1 MNIEALRF
9 FLKLYELRNL
19 SEAADATGISPSAAS
34 RLLGKLREMFGDE
47 LKQLMQRVSVL
58 LLRAVY

>member
-1 MNIEALRF
+1 MSMNIEALRF

-34 RLLGKLREMFGDE
+34 RLLGKIT
-47 LKQLMQRVSVL
+47 
-58 LLRAVY
+58 AVQEPFSTRFLDS

>member
-19 SEAADATGISPSAAS
+19 SEAADATGISRRPRAARSASFGSFSATS
-34 RLLGKLREMFGDE
+34 SFTGLRT
-47 LKQLMQRVSVL
+47 
-58 LLRAVY
+58 A